1 MNGLI
6 ETHGVTKR
14 FGGIVANDDIS
25 LTINEGEITGLIG
38 PNGAGKTTF
47 FDMLGGVHP
56 LGKKGGP
63 DHGSIRFAGQ
73 DVTHETADVICRLG
87 VGRAFQVVRVFEDLT
102 VVENISVGAM
112 LRSDS
117 LVEAEDKA
125 RQVADFIGLG
135 SKAEF
140 IAKNLTLPERKRL
153 EVGRALATEP
163 RVLMLDEVMA
173 GLTPVEVTE
182 AVEMIREI
190 ARTGITIVL
199 VEHVLQAV
207 MALCDR
213 VIVLD
218 QGAVIADGPPAQIV
232 EDPKVIEAYL
242 GEDHNA

>member
-1 MNGLI
+1 MSTLI
-6 ETHGVTKR
+6 ETHGVTKH
-14 FGGIVANDDIS
+14 FGGIVANEDIS
-25 LTINEGEITGLIG
+25 LAIREGEITGLIG

-47 FDMLGGVHP
+47 FDMLCGVHP

-63 DHGSIRFAGQ
+63 DKGTIIFSGR
-73 DVTHETADVICRLG
+73 DVTNETADVICKLG

-117 LVEAEDKA
+117 LVEAETKA

-140 IAKNLTLPERKRL
+140 MAKNLTLPERKRL
-153 EVGRALATEP
+153 EVGRALATQP

-218 QGAVIADGPPAQIV
+218 RGAVIADGPPAQIV